1 MLTKSIGKNLINDF
15 CIKKRELITIKIYII
30 SFRIIA
36 LNSKLYWE
44 NSVMCMLHPCI
55 NVYYGGNIYIPE
67 AVFRSNAPIAY
78 KFSPSYGPKLSVG
91 GF

>member
-1 MLTKSIGKNLINDF
+1 MYQEGRINNH
-15 CIKKRELITIKIYII
+15 KKEKEKKERSLLKLL
-30 SFRIIA
+30 A
-36 LNSKLYWE
+36 LNSKLYLA
-44 NSVMCMLHPCI
+44 NSVICILHPCI